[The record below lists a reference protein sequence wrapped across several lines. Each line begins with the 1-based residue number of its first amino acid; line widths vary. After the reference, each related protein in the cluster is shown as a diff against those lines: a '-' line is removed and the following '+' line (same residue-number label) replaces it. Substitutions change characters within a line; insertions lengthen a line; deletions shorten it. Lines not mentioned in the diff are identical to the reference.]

1 MSFDQYTPDH
11 KTKIICTIGPASDS
25 KEMLE
30 KLMQS
35 GMNIARLNFSHGD
48 FDYHRNLIR
57 RIREVSASS
66 GRHIAIMADL
76 SGPKMR
82 IGELDEPFTLQKGE
96 YITLTT
102 DKIRGSR
109 ERFSVSFKGLPM
121 AVKPGDRLFLNDGF
135 IQLEVLQSNGS
146 DVECEVI
153 VGGLLSSRKGLNL
166 PGIDLGV
173 DAFTENDRRWLALA
187 AENSVDAVSQSF
199 VAAAEDIVAVR
210 KAADELNY
218 HPFIIAKIERI
229 EALDLIDAILEVS
242 DGLMIARGDLG
253 VEIPIERIASVQK
266 QIMHKANHAG
276 KPVITATQMLES
288 MTDYSRPT
296 RAEATDVANAILDGT
311 DCVMLS
317 GESAMGNYPEESV
330 SMLARIA
337 AATEPDRPIWHLK
350 HEIDQSLLRQ
360 EREWEVDS
368 VNVIA
373 LSIHH
378 IIERSLPLAVVVPTA
393 SGDTARNVTRFRLPA
408 WIVAFSH
415 REKTCKEL
423 QFSYGVLPIKVK
435 TDRQDWSP
443 FIRRWCADRNIEDGE
458 ILLTQGPS
466 PQHPCSNHRLEIV
479 ELNPELTPMC
489 VPDDPADE

>member
-1 MSFDQYTPDH
+1 MSFNQYTPDH

-25 KEMLE
+25 KGMLD

-48 FDYHRNLIR
+48 FDYHHNLIV
-57 RIREVSASS
+57 RIREVAASS
-66 GRHIAIMADL
+66 GRHIAIMGDL

-102 DKIRGSR
+102 DQIRGTR
-109 ERFSVSFKGLPM
+109 ERFSVSFKGLPA
-121 AVKPGDRLFLNDGF
+121 AVRQGDRLFLNDGF

-173 DAFTENDRRWLALA
+173 DAFTENDQRWLAFA
-187 AENSVDAVSQSF
+187 ADNSVDAVSQSF
-199 VAAAEDIVAVR
+199 VASAEDIRAVR
-210 KAADELNY
+210 KAADELGY

-229 EALDLIDAILEVS
+229 EALDLIDEILEVT

-350 HEIDQSLLRQ
+350 HEIDQSLMQ
-360 EREWEVDS
+360 ERVKKVNS

-378 IIERSLPLAVVVPTA
+378 IIERSLPLAVVAPTV
-393 SGDTARNVTRFRLPA
+393 SGDTARNITRFRLPV
-408 WIVAFSH
+408 WIIAFCP
-415 REKTCKEL
+415 REETCKEL
-423 QFSYGVLPIKVK
+423 QFSYGVLPIKVD

-443 FIRRWCADRNIEDGE
+443 FIRRWCAGRDIEDGE

-466 PQHPCSNHRLEIV
+466 PQHPCSNHRLEII
-479 ELNPELTPMC
+479 ELNSELTPMC
-489 VPDDPADE
+489 VSKERF

>member
-1 MSFDQYTPDH
+1 MSFNQYTPDH

-25 KEMLE
+25 TEMLE

-48 FDYHRNLIR
+48 FDYHRNLIK
-57 RIREVSASS
+57 RIREVAASS
-66 GRHIAIMADL
+66 GRHIAIMGDL

-102 DKIRGSR
+102 DQIRGTR
-109 ERFSVSFKGLPM
+109 ERFSVSFKGLPA
-121 AVKPGDRLFLNDGF
+121 AVRQGDRLFLNDGF

-153 VGGLLSSRKGLNL
+153 VGGLLRSRKGLNL

-173 DAFTENDRRWLALA
+173 DAFTENDQRWLAFA
-187 AENSVDAVSQSF
+187 ADNSVDAVSQSF
-199 VAAAEDIVAVR
+199 VASAEDIRAVR
-210 KAADELNY
+210 KAADELGY

-229 EALDLIDAILEVS
+229 EALDLIDEILEVT
-242 DGLMIARGDLG
+242 DGMMIARGDLG

-266 QIMHKANHAG
+266 QIMYKANHAG

-317 GESAMGNYPEESV
+317 GESAMGNYPQESV

-350 HEIDQSLLRQ
+350 HEIDQSLLQ
-360 EREWEVDS
+360 ERKRVVDS

-378 IIERSLPLAVVVPTA
+378 IIERSLPLAVIVPTV
-393 SGDTARNVTRFRLPA
+393 SGDTARNITRFRLPV
-408 WIVAFSH
+408 WIIAFCPKV
-415 REKTCKEL
+415 ETCKEL
-423 QFSYGVLPIKVK
+423 QFSYGVLPIKVD

-443 FIRRWCADRNIEDGE
+443 FIRRWCADRDIEDGE

-479 ELNPELTPMC
+479 ELNSELTPMC
-489 VPDDPADE
+489 VPEDPADE